1 MRIMALD
8 VGDRKIGVAISDAMQ
23 LIAQG
28 KPTLK
33 RTTTEADIE
42 YLRNL
47 VTENDV
53 HRIIIGE
60 PLHMDGRPSP
70 QSLKTAKFARKLQ
83 KATQVPVVLWD
94 ERLSSFA
101 AEEHLA
107 EMGLNWRKRREQV
120 DKMAAMIILQS
131 YLDREKGS
139 NLE

>member
-28 KPTLK
+28 KPTLR
-33 RTTTEADIE
+33 RTTIEADLE
-42 YLRNL
+42 HLRNL

-83 KATQVPVVLWD
+83 KATQIPVVLWD

-101 AEEHLA
+101 AEEHLV